1 MWTTNENATTQVE
14 YGLTTSYGQNSTLV
28 TTLSASHSMLISGL
42 NPSTTYHYRVRSSD
56 AAGNT
61 SISQDY
67 TFSTLS
73 LPDTTAPNQITQVS
87 VSEIGQS
94 SARIAWPSASDNI
107 GIIGYD
113 LRWSTSLITQG
124 NFFSATRVQALLI
137 VPVSGTI
144 QQYYISTGLTPA
156 TTYYF
161 SVVAYDAAGNVSVI
175 SNVGT
180 VTTQSAPT
188 TQNPTPS
195 TDPGTVSVPNTAS
208 GGGGGGGG
216 GAGYTVYQLTD
227 TIPPSTPGTAVG
239 TALDGQAVLQWQ
251 NPTDSDFVRVVVRRS
266 TVGFPAGR
274 TDGDLVYEG
283 SGTTYTDVH
292 LNNDQPYYYSIFA
305 YDRSS
310 NYTVPV
316 PLAVTPKAGAQQ
328 RNISVFTGDPDTDGD
343 GLTDILED
351 AHGTDIFASDTDGDG
366 YSDKTEIDSGN
377 DPLNSPGKTNS
388 RLVNRVK
395 GKILLQVQRNGEA
408 WYVNPADGKRYYL
421 RNGAFAYQ
429 IMRKLSL
436 GITDKDLAKIPT
448 MTFDNKQ
455 LTVDKKLVNRLKG
468 RILLQVQQYGEAWY
482 VNPADGIRYYMKD
495 GDTAYQMMRK
505 FGLGA
510 KTSDIIQV
518 PYSRIK

>member
-1 MWTTNENATTQVE
+1 MSNNVLTNTPGFVNPSAGDFRVSPGSVAIDAGASVLIFNDKDGNARPQGGVFDIGAYEYASGIITPPACTPNWSCTAWSACSQAASQIRTCADINNCGSNANKPIESQICTPPDITTPNIANVQSASITINSAGIMWTTNENATTQVE

-87 VSEIGQS
+87 VSQIGQS

-227 TIPPSTPGTAVG
+227 TIPPSPPGTAVG
-239 TALDGQAVLQWQ
+239 TALDGQALLQWP
-251 NPTDSDFVRVVVRRS
+251 NPTDSGFV
-266 TVGFPAGR
+266 PAGGR
-274 TDGDLVYEG
+274 G
-283 SGTTYTDVH
+283 S
-292 LNNDQPYYYSIFA
+292 
-305 YDRSS
+305 
-310 NYTVPV
+310 
-316 PLAVTPKAGAQQ
+316 
-328 RNISVFTGDPDTDGD
+328 SVGWW
-343 GLTDILED
+343 
-351 AHGTDIFASDTDGDG
+351 A
-366 YSDKTEIDSGN
+366 
-377 DPLNSPGKTNS
+377 
-388 RLVNRVK
+388 
-395 GKILLQVQRNGEA
+395 
-408 WYVNPADGKRYYL
+408 
-421 RNGAFAYQ
+421 
-429 IMRKLSL
+429 
-436 GITDKDLAKIPT
+436 
-448 MTFDNKQ
+448 
-455 LTVDKKLVNRLKG
+455 
-468 RILLQVQQYGEAWY
+468 
-482 VNPADGIRYYMKD
+482 
-495 GDTAYQMMRK
+495 
-505 FGLGA
+505 
-510 KTSDIIQV
+510 
-518 PYSRIK
+518 